1 MTNTCCKFYRLEV
14 HLAQQMGRL
23 FLFMAK
29 LSHVNC
35 ELLLF
40 WVQIPLQIQVA
51 ELHTQ
56 KYSESEKQ
64 LRVTYSILYK
74 YNGLPQILL
83 EATSEGLYSQKRAT
97 VDRNE
102 NVLRMKNKS
111 KLVNFSYLG
120 S

>member
-40 WVQIPLQIQVA
+40 WVQIPLQKFKLQNY
-51 ELHTQ
+51 T
-56 KYSESEKQ
+56 
-64 LRVTYSILYK
+64 LRNILK
-74 YNGLPQILL
+74 
-83 EATSEGLYSQKRAT
+83 
-97 VDRNE
+97 V
-102 NVLRMKNKS
+102 KN
-111 KLVNFSYLG
+111 N
-120 S
+120 